1 MGTHII
7 TDRVEQLE
15 DARLKLDYVEGTLK
29 ILAAAF
35 EDCGAFSNMNPED
48 VEKTLSGLNVHVDS
62 IGQELDNI
70 IDSMMKSSSPVDDLD
85 IPEIIHK
92 MHEINHE
99 NVSAD
104 IYFTELI
111 YFRDKVL
118 DAVINTVGD
127 ETLIDV
133 LWDLYLFG
141 VYKGRY
147 GLDQEGED
155 TEQND
160 SEAPF

>member
-1 MGTHII
+1 MRNSTL
-7 TDRVEQLE
+7 TDRVERLE

-35 EDCGAFSNMNPED
+35 EDFGAFSNMNPED
-48 VEKTLSGLNVHVDS
+48 VEKTLSGLNVHVKY
-62 IGQELDNI
+62 IGQVLDNMV
-70 IDSMMKSSSPVDDLD
+70 DSLMKSSAPVDDLD
-85 IPEIIHK
+85 IPDILHR

-99 NVSAD
+99 NDSAD
-104 IYFTELI
+104 IYFSELI

-118 DAVINTVGD
+118 SAINDGN
-127 ETLIDV
+127 LIDV

-141 VYKGRY
+141 VYKGQY
-147 GLDQEGED
+147 GLDQEGENM
-155 TEQND
+155 EQHD

>member
-7 TDRVEQLE
+7 TDKLEQLE

-70 IDSMMKSSSPVDDLD
+70 IDSMMKSSSPIDDLG
-85 IPEIIHK
+85 IPEIIHR
-92 MHEINHE
+92 MHEISHE
-99 NVSAD
+99 NDSTD
-104 IYFTELI
+104 IYYSELN

-118 DAVINTVGD
+118 SAINDGNLT
-127 ETLIDV
+127 EV

-141 VYKGRY
+141 VYKGMC
-147 GLDQEGED
+147 GTDQEGED
-155 TEQND
+155 TEQHN